1 MKKTFAAD
9 GAESADQ
16 GETACG
22 HGLGQSGRLAAAR
35 TPCMDEEVDIRV
47 YPRQSAAKG
56 GL

>member
-1 MKKTFAAD
+1 MKMTFAAD

-16 GETACG
+16 CETACG
-22 HGLGQSGRLAAAR
+22 HGLGQSVGLAAAGP
-35 TPCMDEEVDIRV
+35 PCMDEEVNIRV